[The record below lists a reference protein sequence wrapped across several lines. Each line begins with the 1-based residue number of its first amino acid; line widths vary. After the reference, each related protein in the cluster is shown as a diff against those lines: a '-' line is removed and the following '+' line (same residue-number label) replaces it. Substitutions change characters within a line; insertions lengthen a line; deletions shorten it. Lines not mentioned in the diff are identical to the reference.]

1 MDKKRSEM
9 QRSPHTKL
17 GKGAIFTHLESGDK
31 QKSSANPVESHINL
45 HLKFSPWQGLDLK

>member
-1 MDKKRSEM
+1 M